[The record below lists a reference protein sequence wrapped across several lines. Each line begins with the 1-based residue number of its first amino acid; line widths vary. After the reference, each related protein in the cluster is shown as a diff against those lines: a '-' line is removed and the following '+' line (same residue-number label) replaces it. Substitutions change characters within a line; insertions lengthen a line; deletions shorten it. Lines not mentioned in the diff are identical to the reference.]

1 MFTNHFVK
9 FKSFYL
15 FFIAKDIRNSVLT
28 RGFLITIKK
37 TRLPSPF
44 IFCPMNF
51 YLYLYLYFISFIIF
65 YYLLFYFFLLS
76 LSLIYRLYIL
86 FYPRK
91 FNFLLFLNTYPLG
104 SLFLLLQVLILLA
117 FLESLLSLLPIHR
130 IL

>member
-1 MFTNHFVK
+1 MYLQTIFK
-9 FKSFYL
+9 LKSFYF

-44 IFCPMNF
+44 IFCPINLYF
-51 YLYLYLYFISFIIF
+51 YFDFISFI
-65 YYLLFYFFLLS
+65 YLLFYFFLLS

-91 FNFLLFLNTYPLG
+91 FNFLFLNTYPLG

-117 FLESLLSLLPIHR
+117 FLESLLNLLPIHR
-130 IL
+130 IP